1 MEAARPGNL
10 GVRARP
16 RRGGMNG
23 GAAPRLRGLIQSG
36 RVIGYGMLRSFW
48 PVHYRNLHVER
59 NTLPKLGRINLLV
72 GPNNSGKSNFIKAMG
87 FLPDMLLTEGGPTH
101 FLNAIDA
108 HGRAD
113 VLNRTERAKKVKG
126 RPKSDA
132 DFYLQWIFDSQ
143 PSPDTGDLF
152 AEPHPPSDI
161 LYALSCTVGEP
172 DSFPSGYY
180 IRNEALARFSPRDW
194 WAPGAPS
201 EQPTFSVSCNSDG
214 AGSRRAT
221 FVKTARSNA
230 PGQAAVPMT
239 KAELAVEANDTVLH
253 QTKALLKDKAF
264 YEKIFPDFDRISEEL
279 IGFARGFRNYSSTD
293 LNLRKLVDGAKI
305 DLGVRTLDAE
315 GAEFVNVLRH
325 LDQQHDFLSEE
336 YPQRLRELIPDLKR
350 IKIIDASD
358 VYKQLE
364 LHIGGQKY
372 KPREMSDGTLKAL
385 WLALLLFSP
394 EKGSVLSIDEPEL
407 NLHPAWLKV
416 VGGWLQ
422 RFTSAE
428 QLFVSTHSPDLLDT
442 FTDGFKSGDV
452 ALFVFGLG
460 EKAMRRVDP
469 AELESF
475 FRDGWELGDVY
486 RGGVPQLGG
495 WPW

>member
-1 MEAARPGNL
+1 
-10 GVRARP
+10 
-16 RRGGMNG
+16 
-23 GAAPRLRGLIQSG
+23 
-36 RVIGYGMLRSFW
+36 
-48 PVHYRNLHVER
+48 
-59 NTLPKLGRINLLV
+59 
-72 GPNNSGKSNFIKAMG
+72 
-87 FLPDMLLTEGGPTH
+87 
-101 FLNAIDA
+101 
-108 HGRAD
+108 
-113 VLNRTERAKKVKG
+113 
-126 RPKSDA
+126 
-132 DFYLQWIFDSQ
+132 
-143 PSPDTGDLF
+143 
-152 AEPHPPSDI
+152 
-161 LYALSCTVGEP
+161 
-172 DSFPSGYY
+172 
-180 IRNEALARFSPRDW
+180 
-194 WAPGAPS
+194 
-201 EQPTFSVSCNSDG
+201 
-214 AGSRRAT
+214 
-221 FVKTARSNA
+221 
-230 PGQAAVPMT
+230 MT